1 MSYLLDTVMLSELR
15 KKRPMPSVLR
25 WVKGQ
30 RDKELFVS
38 VVSIG
43 EIERGIENLRS
54 SDLDFAQELEQWLE
68 TLLNFYGDRILPIG
82 ATEARLWGRLSSRIG
97 HEGAD
102 ILIASTAI
110 SRGLTVVTRNTK
122 HFEPTGARVLNPFEN
137 P

>member
-1 MSYLLDTVMLSELR
+1 MSYLLDTVVLSELR
-15 KKRPMPSVLR
+15 KRRPLPSVLR

-30 RDKELFVS
+30 RDAELFVS

-43 EIERGIENLRS
+43 EIERGVENLRLS
-54 SDLDFAQELEQWLE
+54 NPVFAQELEQWLE
-68 TLLNFYGDRILPIG
+68 TLLNFYGDRILPIS
-82 ATEARLWGRLSSRIG
+82 AAEARLWGRLSSRTG

-137 P
+137 K

>member
-1 MSYLLDTVMLSELR
+1 MSYLLDTVVLSELR

-30 RDKELFVS
+30 RDTELFVS

-43 EIERGIENLRS
+43 EIERGIESLRS
-54 SDLDFAQELEQWLE
+54 SDLGFARELEQWLE
-68 TLLNFYGDRILPIG
+68 TLLNFYGDRILPIS

-122 HFEPTGARVLNPFEN
+122 HFEPTGARFLNPFEKA
-137 P
+137 